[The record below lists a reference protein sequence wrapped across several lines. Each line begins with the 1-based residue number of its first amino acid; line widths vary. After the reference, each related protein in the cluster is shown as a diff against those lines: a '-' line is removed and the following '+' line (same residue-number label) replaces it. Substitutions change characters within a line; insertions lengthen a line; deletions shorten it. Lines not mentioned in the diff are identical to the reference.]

1 MTSPDHVSNA
11 ATNGGAAGHEKYRPY
26 AGPDLPDRTWPG
38 MRIETAP
45 VWCSVDLRD
54 GNQALIEPMDGA
66 RKMRMFKLL
75 VDMGFKEIEVGF
87 PSASETDYNFLRELI
102 EGGHVPDDVTIQ
114 VLTQARE
121 HLIDRTIES
130 LDGAPNAIL
139 HLYNSTSTL
148 QRRVVFKA
156 DRDGVKQIAVDGA
169 KMVADRIAK
178 CGADNLRLQ
187 YSPESFTGTELD
199 YALEVCEAVMDVW
212 QPTAANPTII
222 NLPATV
228 EMSTPNI
235 YADQIE
241 WMHRNF
247 SKREAVILSLHPHND
262 RGCAV
267 AATELGLM
275 AGADR
280 VEGTLFGNGERTG
293 NVDIVTLGLNM
304 FTQGVDPTLTFS
316 DINELVE
323 AAEFCN
329 QLPVHERHPYAGKLV
344 HTAFSGSHQDAI
356 RKGMDAI
363 RDANSDVW
371 EVPYLPIDPG
381 DIGRTFEAIIRVNS
395 QSGKAGS
402 AYLLEADHHVRL
414 PRGAEIEF
422 SGIVQDEADKTGKE
436 ITSQRIWELAEEH
449 FIRQTGRF
457 ELLSFDV
464 SKATADGSTERVVAK
479 IRHDGPDGKGEVDVS
494 ATGNGPIS
502 AFVEAMRSAFDLEF
516 RLADFGQN
524 TRSATSKAEAAA
536 YVELVK
542 EVDGKA
548 VSVYGVGIDT
558 SITMAPIRAVVS
570 ALNKL

>member
-1 MTSPDHVSNA
+1 MTSPNH
-11 ATNGGAAGHEKYRPY
+11 ATDTAMNGGAAGHEKYRPF

-38 MRIETAP
+38 NRIETAP

-75 VDMGFKEIEVGF
+75 VGMGFKEIEVGF
-87 PSASETDYNFLRELI
+87 PSASETDFDFLRELI
-102 EGGHVPDDVTIQ
+102 EGGHIPDDVTIQ

-130 LDGAPNAIL
+130 IDGAPNAIL

-156 DRDGVKQIAVDGA
+156 DRDGVMQIAVDGA
-169 KMVADRIAK
+169 KMVADRITK

-199 YALEVCEAVMDVW
+199 YALEVCESVMEVW
-212 QPTAANPTII
+212 QSTADNPTII

-247 SKREAVILSLHPHND
+247 SNRAAVILSLHPHND

-304 FTQGVDPTLTFS
+304 FTQGVDPHLTFS
-316 DINELVE
+316 DINALVE
-323 AAEFCN
+323 SAEYCN

-363 RDANSDVW
+363 RSANENLW
-371 EVPYLPIDPG
+371 EVPYLPIDPA

-402 AYLLEADHHVRL
+402 AYLLEADHQVRL

-422 SGIVQDEADKTGKE
+422 SGIVQDEADRTGKE
-436 ITSQRIWELAEEH
+436 ITSQRIWELAEAH
-449 FIRQTGRF
+449 FIHQTGRF

-464 SKATADGSTERVVAK
+464 SKATADGSAERVVAR
-479 IRHDGPDGKGEVDVS
+479 IRHDGPNGKADVDVT

-502 AFVEAMRSAFDLEF
+502 AFVDAMRDAFDLDF

-570 ALNKL
+570 ALNIL

>member
-1 MTSPDHVSNA
+1 MISPDH
-11 ATNGGAAGHEKYRPY
+11 ATRTTMNGGGAGHEKYRPY

-54 GNQALIEPMDGA
+54 GNQALIEPMDSA

-87 PSASETDYNFLRELI
+87 PSASETDFSFLRELI

-130 LDGAPNAIL
+130 IDGAPNAIL

-169 KMVADRIAK
+169 KMVADRIAR

-247 SKREAVILSLHPHND
+247 SKRDRVILSLHPHND

-363 RDANSDVW
+363 RDANANVW

-422 SGIVQDEADKTGKE
+422 SGIVQDEADTTGKE
-436 ITSQRIWELAEEH
+436 ITSQRIWELAEAH
-449 FIRQTGRF
+449 FIHQTGRF
-457 ELLSFDV
+457 ELLAFDV

-479 IRHDGPDGKGEVDVS
+479 VRHNGPDGKGDVDVS

-502 AFVEAMRSAFDLEF
+502 AFVEAMRTAFDLEF

-542 EVDGKA
+542 DVDGKA

>member
-1 MTSPDHVSNA
+1 MKPTKRNEKLMPSPR
-11 ATNGGAAGHEKYRPY
+11 HEKSSPFI
-26 AGPDLPDRTWPG
+26 GPDLTDRRWPNT
-38 MRIETAP
+38 RLETAP
-45 VWCSVDLRD
+45 IWCSVDLRD
-54 GNQALIEPMDGA
+54 GNQALVHPMDSV
-66 RKMRMFKLL
+66 RKLKMFKLL
-75 VDMGFKEIEVGF
+75 VAMGFKEIEVGF
-87 PSASETDYNFLRELI
+87 PAASDTDFNFLRELI
-102 EGGHVPDDVTIQ
+102 EGGQIPADVTIQ

-121 HLIDRTIES
+121 HLIDRTIEA
-130 LDGAPNAIL
+130 LRGAPNAIL

-148 QRRVVFKA
+148 QRRVVFKS

-169 KMVADRIAK
+169 KMVADRMGK
-178 CGADNLRLQ
+178 SDSGNLRLQ

-212 QPTAANPTII
+212 QSSPDNPTII

-241 WMHRNF
+241 WMNRHFTRRD
-247 SKREAVILSLHPHND
+247 SLILSLHPHND

-293 NVDIVTLGLNM
+293 NVDLITLGLNL
-304 FTQGVDPTLTFS
+304 FTQGVDPHLDFS
-316 DINELVE
+316 DINTLIET
-323 AAEFCN
+323 AEFCN

-356 RKGMDAI
+356 RKGIDALAETNDEI
-363 RDANSDVW
+363 W
-371 EVPYLPIDPG
+371 EVPYLPIDPA

-402 AYLLEADHHVRL
+402 AYLLEAEHHVRL

-422 SGIVQDEADKTGKE
+422 SGIVQREADETGQE
-436 ITSQRIWELAEEH
+436 ITSQRIWELAKTYYIEPEGP
-449 FIRQTGRF
+449 FKLVNFDSGRASRASESERITATVLHNGKEV
-457 ELLSFDV
+457 EL
-464 SKATADGSTERVVAK
+464 T
-479 IRHDGPDGKGEVDVS
+479 

-502 AFVEAMRSAFDLEF
+502 AFVDAMRDKFDLNF

-536 YVELVK
+536 YVELTIGT
-542 EVDGKA
+542 EDSA
-548 VSVYGVGIDT
+548 NPRSVYGVGIDT
-558 SITMAPIRAVVS
+558 SITRAPIRAVIS
-570 ALNKL
+570 AINKLVTRQQ

>member
-1 MTSPDHVSNA
+1 MTRPDHA
-11 ATNGGAAGHEKYRPY
+11 ASTPIAGTSGGHEKYRPY

-38 MRIETAP
+38 MRINTAP

-54 GNQALIEPMDGA
+54 GNQALIEPMDSD
-66 RKMRMFKLL
+66 RKMRMFQLL
-75 VDMGFKEIEVGF
+75 VEMGFKEIEVGF
-87 PSASETDYNFLRELI
+87 PSASDTDFNFLRELI

-169 KMVADRIAK
+169 KMVADRISK

-199 YALEVCEAVMDVW
+199 YALDVCEAVMDVW

-247 SKREAVILSLHPHND
+247 SRREAVILSLHPHND
-262 RGCAV
+262 RGSAV

-293 NVDIVTLGLNM
+293 NVDIITLGLNM
-304 FTQGVDPTLTFS
+304 FTQGVDPRLAFS
-316 DINELVE
+316 DINNLVE
-323 AAEFCN
+323 TAEFCN

-363 RDANSDVW
+363 REANSDVW

-422 SGIVQDEADKTGKE
+422 SGIVQDEADRTGKE
-436 ITSQRIWELAEEH
+436 ITSKRIWELAEAH
-449 FIRQTGRF
+449 FIRPTGRF
-457 ELLSFDV
+457 ELVSFDV
-464 SKATADGSTERVVAK
+464 TKATADGTSERVVANVL
-479 IRHDGPDGKGEVDVS
+479 HCGESVDVT

-502 AFVEAMRSAFDLEF
+502 AFVEAMRARFDLEF

-524 TRSATSKAEAAA
+524 TRSATSRAEAAA
-536 YVELVK
+536 YVELVT
-542 EVDGKA
+542 EDNGMA
-548 VSVYGVGIDT
+548 TSVYGVGIDT

>member
-11 ATNGGAAGHEKYRPY
+11 AVANGAAGHEKYRPY
-26 AGPDLPDRTWPG
+26 AGPDLTDRTWPG

-54 GNQALIEPMDGA
+54 GNQALIEPMDA
-66 RKMRMFKLL
+66 VRKMRMFKLL

-169 KMVADRIAK
+169 KMVADRITK

-293 NVDIVTLGLNM
+293 NVDIITLGLNM
-304 FTQGVDPTLTFS
+304 FTQGVDPHLTFS

-329 QLPVHERHPYAGKLV
+329 QLPVPERHPYAGKLV

-363 RDANSDVW
+363 RDANANVW

-422 SGIVQDEADKTGKE
+422 SDIVQDEADKTGKE

-449 FIRQTGRF
+449 FIQQTGRF

-502 AFVEAMRSAFDLEF
+502 AFVEAMRTGFDLEF

-524 TRSATSKAEAAA
+524 TRSATSRAEAAA

-542 EVDGKA
+542 EVDGTA

>member
-1 MTSPDHVSNA
+1 MTSPYHATDA
-11 ATNGGAAGHEKYRPY
+11 AMNGGAAGHEKYRPF

-38 MRIETAP
+38 NRIETAP

-75 VDMGFKEIEVGF
+75 VGMGFKEIEVGF
-87 PSASETDYNFLRELI
+87 PSASETDFDFLRELI
-102 EGGHVPDDVTIQ
+102 GGGHIPNDVTIQ

-130 LDGAPNAIL
+130 IDGAPNAIL

-169 KMVADRIAK
+169 KMVADRITK

-199 YALEVCEAVMDVW
+199 YALEVCESVMEVW
-212 QPTAANPTII
+212 QSTADNPTII

-247 SKREAVILSLHPHND
+247 SNRAAVILSLHPHND

-304 FTQGVDPTLTFS
+304 FTQGVDPHLTFS
-316 DINELVE
+316 DINALVE
-323 AAEFCN
+323 SAEYCN

-363 RDANSDVW
+363 RSANENLW
-371 EVPYLPIDPG
+371 EVPYLPIDPA

-402 AYLLEADHHVRL
+402 AYLLEADHQVRL

-422 SGIVQDEADKTGKE
+422 SGVVQDEADRTGKE
-436 ITSQRIWELAEEH
+436 ITSQRIWELAEAH
-449 FIRQTGRF
+449 FIHQTGRF

-464 SKATADGSTERVVAK
+464 SKATADGSAERVVAK
-479 IRHDGPDGKGEVDVS
+479 IRHDGPNGKADVDVT

-502 AFVEAMRSAFDLEF
+502 AFVDAMRDAFDLDF

-570 ALNKL
+570 ALNIL

>member
-1 MTSPDHVSNA
+1 MP
-11 ATNGGAAGHEKYRPY
+11 GIGFEKYRPFE
-26 AGPDLPDRTWPG
+26 GPDLGDRTWPST
-38 MRIETAP
+38 RINTAP

-54 GNQALIEPMDGA
+54 GNQALIEPMDAA
-66 RKMRMFKLL
+66 RKMRMFNIL
-75 VDMGFKEIEVGF
+75 VEMGFKEIEVGF
-87 PSASETDYNFLRELI
+87 PSASDTDFNFLRELI

-169 KMVADRIAK
+169 KMVADRISK

-199 YALEVCEAVMDVW
+199 YALDVCEAVMDVW
-212 QPTAANPTII
+212 QPTTDNPTII

-241 WMHRNF
+241 WMSRNF
-247 SKREAVILSLHPHND
+247 SNRDCVILSLHPHND

-304 FTQGVDPTLTFS
+304 FTQGINPALDFS
-316 DINELVE
+316 NINNLVE
-323 AAEFCN
+323 TAEFCN

-356 RKGMDAI
+356 RKGIDALA
-363 RDANSDVW
+363 DANENVW
-371 EVPYLPIDPG
+371 EVPYLPIDPA

-402 AYLLEADHHVRL
+402 AYLLEAEHHIRL
-414 PRGAEIEF
+414 PRAAEVEF
-422 SGIVQDEADKTGKE
+422 SGIVQQEADTTGKE
-436 ITSQRIWELAEEH
+436 ITSQRIWELAQKH
-449 FIRQTGRF
+449 YIRPTGTF
-457 ELLSFDV
+457 ELVSFDV
-464 SKATADGSTERVVAK
+464 AKASRNTDDERVTATVM
-479 IRHDGPDGKGEVDVS
+479 HNGKEVGIS
-494 ATGNGPIS
+494 AIGNGPIS
-502 AFVEAMRSAFDLEF
+502 AFVEAMRSEFNLNF

-524 TRSATSKAEAAA
+524 TREATSRAEAAA
-536 YVELVK
+536 YVELVV
-542 EVDGKA
+542 EDSGSDGNDA
-548 VSVYGVGIDT
+548 RSIFGVGIDT
-558 SITMAPIRAVVS
+558 SITMAPIRAVIS
-570 ALNKL
+570 ALNKV